1 MLALAVKGNRY
12 QAERAAESRGISFAV
27 QRESRYGET
36 IASPRWRIL
45 SGCALGTVKTT
56 AIVMPPYRSVHCS
69 AGRSCH
75 KPC

>member
-12 QAERAAESRGISFAV
+12 QAERAAVNRGIPFAV
-27 QRESRYGET
+27 QRESLHGET
-36 IASPRWRIL
+36 IGVAAWSIL
-45 SGCALGTVKTT
+45 SWCALGTVKMP
-56 AIVMPPYRSVHCS
+56 AVVMPPYRSVHCS